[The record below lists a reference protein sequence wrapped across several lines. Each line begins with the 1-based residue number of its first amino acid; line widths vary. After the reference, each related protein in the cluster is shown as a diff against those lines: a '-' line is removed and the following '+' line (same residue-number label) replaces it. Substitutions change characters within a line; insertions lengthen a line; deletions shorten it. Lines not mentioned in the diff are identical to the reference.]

1 MDKITQNIMVLVNNT
16 ASFGVLV
23 VVLFLIL
30 ARFYF
35 RKIHFTTRML
45 VNIALML
52 ALSIILHQLRL
63 YRMPQGG
70 SITCGSMLPL
80 LLISYGYG
88 PWVGC
93 LAGFVYGIFNI
104 IQDPYLLH
112 PIQVLFDYPLPYM
125 VLGLAALWPAH
136 RYVSTTIAFVA
147 RFLCHIISGVVFFAS
162 YAPAGTSPLMY
173 SLIFNATYLVPE
185 CIICFALLKVLPINS
200 FLTAMGA
207 EKRYGDISC
216 QK

>member
-1 MDKITQNIMVLVNNT
+1 MEKLTQNIMVLVNHQD
-16 ASFGVLV
+16 SFGILIV
-23 VVLFLIL
+23 VFFLIL

-52 ALSIILHQLRL
+52 AMTIILHQLRL

-70 SITCGSMLPL
+70 SITCGSMVPL
-80 LLISYGYG
+80 LLISYKYG
-88 PWVGC
+88 LWPGC

-104 IQDPYLLH
+104 MLDPYLLH

-125 VLGLAALWPAH
+125 ALALGALWPDR
-136 RYVSTTIAFVA
+136 RYLSTALAFLV
-147 RFLCHIISGVVFFAS
+147 RFACHIISGVVFFAS
-162 YAPAGTSPLMY
+162 YAPAGTSPLVY

-185 CIICFALLKVLPINS
+185 CLICFLLLRILPINR
-200 FLTAMGA
+200 FLNAMG
-207 EKRYGDISC
+207 
-216 QK
+216 QN